1 MQIYAAAEREN
12 LRKLHDGS
20 HLDSVPKVLPVS
32 KTELLTKS
40 KNHAYIMHKSCL
52 DYAQIMLRFFQK
64 SNVDYALIM
73 YMHNTAHFAH
83 SVMKT
88 ESMHF
93 LSFTV
98 ISFSLSINKGDVP
111 RVYVAQAVFCKTKTM
126 LEYFQIF
133 FVVGKKQCLN
143 IINICCSRKKTM
155 LEYFWVLLWIMI
167 QKCSTEDG

>member
-64 SNVDYALIM
+64 SNVDYAWIM

-111 RVYVAQAVFCKTKTM
+111 RVYVAQAVFCKEKNNAWIFSNIFCGWQKTM
-126 LEYFQIF
+126 LEYYQYLLQQK
-133 FVVGKKQCLN
+133 KKQCLN
-143 IINICCSRKKTM
+143 IFGYYC
-155 LEYFWVLLWIMI
+155 
-167 QKCSTEDG
+167 G